1 MVDKAILL
9 KAIENNKLVPK
20 QEYQHRIGSIIHP
33 IVYICPDIAFAIRK
47 LV

>member
-9 KAIENNKLVPK
+9 KAIENNKLAPK
-20 QEYQHRIGSIIHP
+20 QEYQYRIRSIIYP
-33 IVYICPDIAFAIRK
+33 IVYIHPDIAFAVRK